1 MAVTDGSGGACGSRV
16 LAGVAVL
23 AALLLIVLAALATR
37 LWRRRSAGVAA
48 TTATAGA
55 FGAALLL
62 MANVQGAVAPLSSV
76 LTLMPSAADDP
87 DVGLVKAQVVQQLQA
102 RGTPRPALAH
112 MISDFG
118 TYHAVLAV
126 SAVVL
131 ACVTLVLS
139 VVARRTMALT
149 SAVFAIVGICV
160 LVLAAANVGSAANP
174 AEALLLFYAE

>member
-1 MAVTDGSGGACGSRV
+1 
-16 LAGVAVL
+16 
-23 AALLLIVLAALATR
+23 
-37 LWRRRSAGVAA
+37 
-48 TTATAGA
+48 
-55 FGAALLL
+55 
-62 MANVQGAVAPLSSV
+62 
-76 LTLMPSAADDP
+76 
-87 DVGLVKAQVVQQLQA
+87 
-102 RGTPRPALAH
+102 